1 MWHIEVDHNVDF
13 LNVDTSGKQVS
24 GDQNSEF
31 DLFELVVDGVSF
43 FLWELRIACFSW
55 ETFLFD
61 DLAQLL
67 GILLLTG
74 KNDHLVEL
82 KAIEKINQF
91 HDLFLFFQFNVILL

>member
-13 LNVDTSGKQVS
+13 LNVDTSSKQVS

-31 DLFELVVDGVSF
+31 DLFELVVDGVSL
-43 FLWELRIACFSW
+43 FLWKLRIACFSW